1 MSAGCLESFVRGSP
15 MSDSIRWS
23 NEGRRRLRSATF
35 AVVLACGSSGCRQ
48 GPERTTDL
56 AEAEA
61 LKAEV
66 DTERPAELATLRIE
80 LATPGHAGKKL
91 FLAAAQT
98 PDGWLKATG
107 WTAAK
112 SAVVTPPTTVV
123 EFDSIPALPTAI
135 SVFID
140 VDADEELAR
149 GLFGIPTEPWGFS
162 NDLTPFFGAPR
173 FKDAVIDVQ
182 APATVARIRVRGGE
196 GGDRGEAEAIG
207 DDR

>member
-1 MSAGCLESFVRGSP
+1 MWVGCLESFVQRSP
-15 MSDSIRWS
+15 MSEPTHRA
-23 NEGRRRLRSATF
+23 GAATRF
-35 AVVLACGSSGCRQ
+35 RPAGVAICVVCAVAGCQQ
-48 GPERTTDL
+48 GPEKAVEASA
-56 AEAEA
+56 AEASEA
-61 LKAEV
+61 LVEF
-66 DTERPAELATLRIE
+66 ATLRIE

-98 PDGWLKATG
+98 PDGWLKAEG

-123 EFDSIPALPTAI
+123 EFESIPARPTAI
-135 SVFID
+135 SAFID

-173 FKDAVIDVQ
+173 FEDAVIDVQ
-182 APATVARIRVRGGE
+182 PPSTVTRIRIRGG
-196 GGDRGEAEAIG
+196 GRGDEADAEAKG

>member
-1 MSAGCLESFVRGSP
+1 MSESFR
-15 MSDSIRWS
+15 RS
-23 NEGRRRLRSATF
+23 NVVRRLGRTPF
-35 AVVLACGSSGCRQ
+35 AVFIVSLVVGCQQ
-48 GPERTTDL
+48 GPETT
-56 AEAEA
+56 
-61 LKAEV
+61 AEV
-66 DTERPAELATLRIE
+66 TGTSGESERPVEMATLRIE

-123 EFDSIPALPTAI
+123 EFESIPARPTAI
-135 SVFID
+135 SAFID
-140 VDADEELAR
+140 VDEDEELAR

-162 NDLTPFFGAPR
+162 NNLTPFFGAPR
-173 FKDAVIDVQ
+173 FEDAVIDVR
-182 APATVARIRVRGGE
+182 APSTVTNIRIRGGE
-196 GGDRGEAEAIG
+196 GGDRGDAGAIE